1 MSHAHS
7 SRKILTREWNFGENY
22 PMDLAWELAIRLA
35 TAALLGGL
43 VGWERERAQR
53 PAGLRT
59 YMLVAF
65 GSALFTVLSVT
76 AFGPSADPGRLAAN
90 IVVGIGFLGAGT
102 IFREGEVVRGLT
114 TAAGLW
120 AVAAIGM
127 AAGLGQY
134 LLAAISTAIVLII
147 LAGVRVLETRKHS
160 E

>member
-1 MSHAHS
+1 VRIALMGLS
-7 SRKILTREWNFGENY
+7 
-22 PMDLAWELAIRLA
+22 WEVAARLVV
-35 TAALLGGL
+35 AALLGAL

-65 GSALFTVLSVT
+65 GSALFTVLSLE
-76 AFGPSADPGRLAAN
+76 AFGPQADPARLAAN

-127 AAGLGQY
+127 AAGGGRVSLGGDLHGHRAY
-134 LLAAISTAIVLII
+134 YSCRGAPL
-147 LAGVRVLETRKHS
+147 
-160 E
+160 

>member
-1 MSHAHS
+1 
-7 SRKILTREWNFGENY
+7 
-22 PMDLAWELAIRLA
+22 MDLNWELSARLLV
-35 TAALLGGL
+35 AALLGAL

-65 GSALFTVLSVT
+65 GSSLFTVLSLE
-76 AFGPSADPGRLAAN
+76 AFGPQADPARLAAN

-127 AAGLGQY
+127 AAGVGQY
-134 LLAAISTAIVLII
+134 LLAAISTVIVLVI
-147 LAGVRVLETRKHS
+147 LAGVRFLETHKHMR
-160 E
+160 

>member
-1 MSHAHS
+1 MELS
-7 SRKILTREWNFGENY
+7 
-22 PMDLAWELAIRLA
+22 WEVAARLVV
-35 TAALLGGL
+35 AALLGAL

-65 GSALFTVLSVT
+65 GSALFTVLSLE
-76 AFGPSADPGRLAAN
+76 AFGPQADPARLAAN

-102 IFREGEVVRGLT
+102 IFREGEIVRGLT

-127 AAGLGQY
+127 AAGVGEY
-134 LLAAISTAIVLII
+134 LLAAISTVIVLII
-147 LAGVRVLETRKHS
+147 LAGVRLFETHKHAR
-160 E
+160 

>member
-1 MSHAHS
+1 
-7 SRKILTREWNFGENY
+7 
-22 PMDLAWELAIRLA
+22 MDLNWELSVRLVV
-35 TAALLGGL
+35 AALLGAL

-59 YMLVAF
+59 YMLVSF
-65 GSALFTVLSVT
+65 GAALFTVLSVT
-76 AFGPSADPGRLAAN
+76 AFGPNADTGRLAAN

-127 AAGLGQY
+127 AAGVGEY
-134 LLAAISTAIVLII
+134 LLAVISTVIVLVI
-147 LAGVRVLETRKHS
+147 LAGVRFLETHKTMR
-160 E
+160 

>member
-1 MSHAHS
+1 
-7 SRKILTREWNFGENY
+7 
-22 PMDLAWELAIRLA
+22 MDLNWELAIRLA
-35 TAALLGGL
+35 VAALLGAL

-76 AFGPSADPGRLAAN
+76 AFGPGADPGRLAAN
-90 IVVGIGFLGAGT
+90 IAVGIGFLGAGT

-134 LLAAISTAIVLII
+134 LLATISAVIVLII
-147 LAGVRVLETRKHS
+147 LAGVRLIETHKHT

>member
-1 MSHAHS
+1 
-7 SRKILTREWNFGENY
+7 
-22 PMDLAWELAIRLA
+22 MDLNWELSVRLIV
-35 TAALLGGL
+35 AALLGAL

-76 AFGPSADPGRLAAN
+76 TFGPNADPGRLAAN
-90 IVVGIGFLGAGT
+90 IAVGIGFLGAGT

-127 AAGLGQY
+127 AAGVGQY

-147 LAGVRVLETRKHS
+147 LVGVRFLETHKNTR
-160 E
+160 

>member
-1 MSHAHS
+1 
-7 SRKILTREWNFGENY
+7 
-22 PMDLAWELAIRLA
+22 MDLSWELSARLLV
-35 TAALLGGL
+35 AALLGAL

-65 GSALFTVLSVT
+65 GSSLFTVLSLE
-76 AFGPSADPGRLAAN
+76 AFGPQADPARLAAN

-127 AAGLGQY
+127 AAGVGQY
-134 LLAAISTAIVLII
+134 LLAAISTVIVLVI
-147 LAGVRVLETRKHS
+147 LAGVRFLETHKHMR
-160 E
+160 

>member
-1 MSHAHS
+1 
-7 SRKILTREWNFGENY
+7 
-22 PMDLAWELAIRLA
+22 MDLNWELSVRLIV
-35 TAALLGGL
+35 AALLGAL

-76 AFGPSADPGRLAAN
+76 TFGPNADPGRLAAN
-90 IVVGIGFLGAGT
+90 IAVGIGFLGAGT

-127 AAGLGQY
+127 AAGVGQY

-147 LAGVRVLETRKHS
+147 LAGVRFLETHKNTR
-160 E
+160 

>member
-1 MSHAHS
+1 MELS
-7 SRKILTREWNFGENY
+7 
-22 PMDLAWELAIRLA
+22 WEVAARLVV
-35 TAALLGGL
+35 AALLGAL

-65 GSALFTVLSVT
+65 GSALFTVLSLE
-76 AFGPSADPGRLAAN
+76 AFGPQADPARLAAN

-127 AAGLGQY
+127 AAGVGEY
-134 LLAAISTAIVLII
+134 LLAAISTVMCLLFLPGCASLR
-147 LAGVRVLETRKHS
+147 LHKHAR
-160 E
+160 

>member
-1 MSHAHS
+1 
-7 SRKILTREWNFGENY
+7 
-22 PMDLAWELAIRLA
+22 MDLAWELAIRLA

-65 GSALFTVLSVT
+65 GSALFTVLSIT

-134 LLAAISTAIVLII
+134 LLAAISSAIVLII